1 MKQQVQVCMYF
12 ISVCK
17 FFTCCYA
24 HVNEFIV
31 FTLPSVVCNMY
42 RLTLGSKVIRD
53 IYPRNHGF
61 AFCSQ
66 GNSNHITGLFYVT
79 RLATTIVPGD
89 YSCQCVGSC
98 ISLSVACFLA
108 PYSLGVVC
116 CHNKQLLLS
125 LFRSLCLFV
134 SLPCAGPLLLCRLLS
149 LCCFFLFLTHSIVKT
164 HTLSDVSLHR
174 TQCCTFFS
182 LLLMVVVV
190 C

>member
-1 MKQQVQVCMYF
+1 MYF